1 VTVRRHGR
9 STVFPTGAVLS
20 FEELVG
26 TGTGAAVAVTEPARE
41 RPDIPSLPTEADR
54 IEREFT
60 AALDDRDTA
69 GCVSAVLA
77 MEQTMVDWSTDTFS
91 AEDGEHARSAL
102 RRMVVRLGDLAA
114 TGARDPREVVGPLV
128 DALLE
133 LRRAARAGKDFA
145 TSDSIRD
152 QLAAAGVRV
161 RDTQDGAEWDLPG

>member
-1 VTVRRHGR
+1 
-9 STVFPTGAVLS
+9 
-20 FEELVG
+20 
-26 TGTGAAVAVTEPARE
+26 
-41 RPDIPSLPTEADR
+41 
-54 IEREFT
+54 
-60 AALDDRDTA
+60 
-69 GCVSAVLA
+69 
-77 MEQTMVDWSTDTFS
+77 MVDWSTDTFS
-91 AEDGEHARSAL
+91 PEDGEHARSAL

-128 DALLE
+128 HALLE